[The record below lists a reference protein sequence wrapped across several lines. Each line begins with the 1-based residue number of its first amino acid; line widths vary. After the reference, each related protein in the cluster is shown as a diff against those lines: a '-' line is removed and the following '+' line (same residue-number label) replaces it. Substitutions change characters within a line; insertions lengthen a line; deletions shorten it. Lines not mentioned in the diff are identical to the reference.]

1 MRKFS
6 KFALVFLPL
15 FGFANVL
22 QDAINNAS
30 PGDVIKLGDAVYEGG
45 ITINKPLSIIGVGKN
60 AHIKGSGKGSVIKII
75 ASNVTLKNLKISGSG
90 NDLGELD
97 AGIGC
102 DKANNVEISKNDIS
116 DVLFGI
122 DFKECSSSKITENN
136 ITSKKGASLGF
147 RGDAVRLWYS
157 HENLIE
163 RNNIRDSRDMVAW
176 YASHN
181 KFLSNKAV
189 GSRYSL
195 HFMYANQNL
204 VENNEFIGNAV
215 GMFFMYSASSN
226 IKNNLVMDSDG
237 AFGIGIGLKDVSD
250 FTIENNTLVYNARG
264 ILLDNSPFQ
273 PGSTINF
280 IGNKI
285 LHNVVGVYF
294 HATQGTSIFE
304 NNDFIGNMDIVVND
318 TPGEKMLL
326 NRWSKNYYDEYES
339 FDRDKD
345 GYGDTP
351 FLHLSYIDQLWQY
364 YPNLQFFY
372 GSSVF
377 SVLNFLAKLAPFS
390 EPIKLLEDSSPRI
403 KPLDVSNFNALKAKR
418 G

>member
-1 MRKFS
+1 
-6 KFALVFLPL
+6 
-15 FGFANVL
+15 
-22 QDAINNAS
+22 
-30 PGDVIKLGDAVYEGG
+30 
-45 ITINKPLSIIGVGKN
+45 
-60 AHIKGSGKGSVIKII
+60 
-75 ASNVTLKNLKISGSG
+75 
-90 NDLGELD
+90 
-97 AGIGC
+97 
-102 DKANNVEISKNDIS
+102 
-116 DVLFGI
+116 
-122 DFKECSSSKITENN
+122 
-136 ITSKKGASLGF
+136 
-147 RGDAVRLWYS
+147 
-157 HENLIE
+157 
-163 RNNIRDSRDMVAW
+163 MVAW

-181 KFLSNKAV
+181 KFLKNKAIR
-189 GSRYSL
+189 GRYSL

-204 VENNEFIGNAV
+204 VENNDFIGNAV
-215 GMFFMYSASSN
+215 GMFFMYSAGSN

-237 AFGIGIGLKDVSD
+237 AFGIGIGLKDVSN
-250 FTIENNTLVYNARG
+250 FTIENNTLIYNARG

-280 IGNKI
+280 LGNKI

-304 NNDFIGNMDIVVND
+304 NNDFIGNMDIVAND
-318 TPGEKMLL
+318 TPGDKMAL

-351 FLHLSYIDQLWQY
+351 FMHLSYADQLWQY

-377 SVLNFLAKLAPFS
+377 SILNFLAKLAPFS
-390 EPIKLLEDSSPRI
+390 EPIKLLEDSTPRI
-403 KPLDVSNFNALKAKR
+403 KPLDASNFNALKAKR

>member
-1 MRKFS
+1 MRKIC
-6 KFALVFLPL
+6 KFALLFLPL
-15 FGFANVL
+15 FGFANLL

-45 ITINKPLSIIGVGKN
+45 ITINKPLTIIGEGKN
-60 AHIKGSGKGSVIKII
+60 AHIKGSGKGTVVKII
-75 ASNVTLKNLKISGSG
+75 ASNVTLQNLKISGSG

-97 AGIGC
+97 AGISC
-102 DKANNVEISKNDIS
+102 DKANNVVVTQNELT
-116 DVLFGI
+116 DVLFGV

-157 HENLIE
+157 HENLVE
-163 RNNIRDSRDMVAW
+163 NNYIYDSRDMVAW

-181 KFLSNKAV
+181 KFLKNKAV

-204 VENNEFIGNAV
+204 VENNEFIGNTV
-215 GMFFMYSASSN
+215 GMFFMYSAGSTVRS
-226 IKNNLVMDSDG
+226 NLVMDSDG

-250 FTIENNTLVYNARG
+250 FTIEKNTLIYNARG
-264 ILLDNSPFQ
+264 VLLDNSPFQ
-273 PGSTINF
+273 PGSTIKF
-280 IGNKI
+280 YENKI

-304 NNDFIGNMDIVVND
+304 NNDFIGNMDIVAND
-318 TPGEKMLL
+318 TPGDKMAL
-326 NRWSKNYYDEYES
+326 NEWRKNYFDEYES

-351 FLHLSYIDQLWQY
+351 FLHLSYVDQLWHY

-390 EPIKLLEDSSPRI
+390 EPIELLNDQTPRI
-403 KPLDVSNFNALKAKR
+403 KPLDSAKFEALRSKR

>member
-1 MRKFS
+1 MRKIC
-6 KFALVFLPL
+6 KFALAFLPV
-15 FGFANVL
+15 FAFANLL
-22 QDAINNAS
+22 QEAINNAS

-45 ITINKPLSIIGVGKN
+45 ITINKPLTIIGEGKN

-75 ASNVTLKNLKISGSG
+75 ASNVTLQNLKISGSG

-102 DKANNVEISKNDIS
+102 DKANNVVVTQNELT

-136 ITSKKGASLGF
+136 ITSKEGASLGF

-163 RNNIRDSRDMVAW
+163 NNYIYDSRDMVAW

-181 KFLSNKAV
+181 KFLKNKAV

-204 VENNEFIGNAV
+204 VENNEFIGNTV
-215 GMFFMYSASSN
+215 GMFFMYSAGSTVRS
-226 IKNNLVMDSDG
+226 NLVMDSDG

-250 FTIENNTLVYNARG
+250 FTIEKNTLIYNARG
-264 ILLDNSPFQ
+264 VLLDNSPFQ
-273 PGSTINF
+273 PGSTIKF
-280 IGNKI
+280 YENKI

-294 HATQGTSIFE
+294 HATQGVSIFE
-304 NNDFIGNMDIVVND
+304 NNDFIGNMDIVAND
-318 TPGEKMLL
+318 TPGDKMAL
-326 NRWSKNYYDEYES
+326 NEWRKNYFDEYES

-351 FLHLSYIDQLWQY
+351 FLHLSYVDQLWHY

-390 EPIKLLEDSSPRI
+390 EPIELLNDQTPRI
-403 KPLDVSNFNALKAKR
+403 KPLDSAKFEALRAKR

>member
-1 MRKFS
+1 MRKIF
-6 KFALVFLPL
+6 KFALIFLPV
-15 FGFANVL
+15 FGFSNVL
-22 QDAINNAS
+22 QDAINNAN

-45 ITINKPLSIIGVGKN
+45 ITINKPLSIVGEGKN
-60 AHIKGSGKGSVIKII
+60 AHIKGSGKGTVVKII
-75 ASNVTLKNLKISGSG
+75 ASNVILKNLKISGSG
-90 NDLGELD
+90 NNLGELD

-102 DKANNVEISKNDIS
+102 DKANNVAIVQNDLS
-116 DVLFGI
+116 DVLFGV
-122 DFKECSSSKITENN
+122 DFKECSGSKITENT
-136 ITSKKGASLGF
+136 ITSKKGTTLGF
-147 RGDAVRLWYS
+147 RGDAIRLWYS

-163 RNNIRDSRDMVAW
+163 GNYIYDSRDMVAW

-181 KFLSNKAV
+181 KFLKNKAIR
-189 GSRYSL
+189 GRYSL

-204 VENNEFIGNAV
+204 VENNEFTGNAV
-215 GMFFMYSASSN
+215 GMFFMYSAGSTVRS
-226 IKNNLVMDSDG
+226 NLVMDSDG
-237 AFGIGIGLKDVSD
+237 AFGIGIGLKDASD
-250 FTIENNTLVYNARG
+250 FTIENNTLIYNARG

-280 IGNKI
+280 LGNKI
-285 LHNVVGVYF
+285 LHNVVGVHF

-304 NNDFIGNMDIVVND
+304 NNDFIGNMGIVVND
-318 TPGEKMLL
+318 TPGDKMAL
-326 NRWSKNYYDEYES
+326 NQWNKNYYDEYES

-351 FLHLSYIDQLWQY
+351 FMHLSYADQLWQY
-364 YPNLQFFY
+364 HPNLQFFY

-390 EPIKLLEDSSPRI
+390 EPIKLLEDKTPRI
-403 KPLDVSNFNALKAKR
+403 RPLDASNFNALKAKR

>member
-1 MRKFS
+1 MRKIC
-6 KFALVFLPL
+6 KFALLFLPVFTL
-15 FGFANVL
+15 ANLL

-45 ITINKPLSIIGVGKN
+45 ITINKPLTIIGEGKN
-60 AHIKGSGKGSVIKII
+60 AHIKGSGKGTVVKII
-75 ASNVTLKNLKISGSG
+75 ASNVTLQNLKISGSG

-97 AGIGC
+97 AGISC
-102 DKANNVEISKNDIS
+102 DKANNVVVTQNELT
-116 DVLFGI
+116 DVLFGV
-122 DFKECSSSKITENN
+122 DFKECSSSKITENK

-157 HENLIE
+157 HENLVE
-163 RNNIRDSRDMVAW
+163 NNYIYDSRDMVAW

-181 KFLSNKAV
+181 KFLKNKAV

-204 VENNEFIGNAV
+204 VENNEFIGNTV
-215 GMFFMYSASSN
+215 GMFFMYSAGSTVRS
-226 IKNNLVMDSDG
+226 NLVMDSDG

-250 FTIENNTLVYNARG
+250 FTIEKNTLIYNARG
-264 ILLDNSPFQ
+264 VLLDNSPFQ
-273 PGSTINF
+273 PGSTIKF
-280 IGNKI
+280 YENKI

-304 NNDFIGNMDIVVND
+304 NNDFIGNMDIVAND
-318 TPGEKMLL
+318 TPGDKMAL
-326 NRWSKNYYDEYES
+326 NEWRKNYFDEYES

-351 FLHLSYIDQLWQY
+351 FLHLSYVDQLWHY

-390 EPIKLLEDSSPRI
+390 EPIELLNDQTPRI
-403 KPLDVSNFNALKAKR
+403 KPLDSAKFEALRSKR

>member
-1 MRKFS
+1 MRKIC
-6 KFALVFLPL
+6 KFALAFLPV
-15 FGFANVL
+15 FAFANLL
-22 QDAINNAS
+22 QEAINNAS

-45 ITINKPLSIIGVGKN
+45 ITINKPLTIIGEGKN

-75 ASNVTLKNLKISGSG
+75 ASNVTLQNLKISGSG

-102 DKANNVEISKNDIS
+102 DKANNVVVTQNELT

-136 ITSKKGASLGF
+136 ITSKEGASLGF

-163 RNNIRDSRDMVAW
+163 NNYIYDSRDMVAW

-204 VENNEFIGNAV
+204 VENNEFIGNTV
-215 GMFFMYSASSN
+215 GMFFMYSAGSTVRS
-226 IKNNLVMDSDG
+226 NLVMDSDG

-250 FTIENNTLVYNARG
+250 FTIEKNTLIYNARG
-264 ILLDNSPFQ
+264 VLLDNSPFQ
-273 PGSTINF
+273 PGSTIKF
-280 IGNKI
+280 YENKI

-294 HATQGTSIFE
+294 HATQGVSIFE
-304 NNDFIGNMDIVVND
+304 NNDFIGNMDIVAND
-318 TPGEKMLL
+318 TPGDKMAL
-326 NRWSKNYYDEYES
+326 NEWRKNYFDEYES

-351 FLHLSYIDQLWQY
+351 FLHLSYVDQLWHY

-390 EPIKLLEDSSPRI
+390 EPIELLNDQTPRI
-403 KPLDVSNFNALKAKR
+403 KPLDSAKFEALRAKR

>member
-1 MRKFS
+1 MRKIC
-6 KFALVFLPL
+6 KFALLFLPV
-15 FGFANVL
+15 FAIANLL
-22 QDAINNAS
+22 QEAINNAS

-45 ITINKPLSIIGVGKN
+45 ITINKPLTIISEGKN
-60 AHIKGSGKGSVIKII
+60 AHIKGSGKGTVVKII
-75 ASNVTLKNLKISGSG
+75 ASNVTLQNLKISGSG

-102 DKANNVEISKNDIS
+102 DKANNVVVTQNELT
-116 DVLFGI
+116 DVLFGV
-122 DFKECSSSKITENN
+122 DFKECSSSKITENK

-163 RNNIRDSRDMVAW
+163 NNYIYDSRDMVAW

-181 KFLSNKAV
+181 KFLKNKAV

-204 VENNEFIGNAV
+204 VENNEFVGNTV
-215 GMFFMYSASSN
+215 GMFFMYSAGSTVRS
-226 IKNNLVMDSDG
+226 NLVMDSDG

-250 FTIENNTLVYNARG
+250 FTIEKNTLIYNARG
-264 ILLDNSPFQ
+264 VLLDNSPFQ
-273 PGSTINF
+273 PGSTIKF
-280 IGNKI
+280 YENKI

-294 HATQGTSIFE
+294 HATQGVSIFE
-304 NNDFIGNMDIVVND
+304 NNDFIGNMDIVAND
-318 TPGEKMLL
+318 TPGDKMAL
-326 NRWSKNYYDEYES
+326 NEWRKNYFDEYES

-351 FLHLSYIDQLWQY
+351 FLHLSYVDQLWHY

-390 EPIKLLEDSSPRI
+390 EPIELLNDQTPRI
-403 KPLDVSNFNALKAKR
+403 KPLDSAKFEALRAKR

>member
-1 MRKFS
+1 MRKIC
-6 KFALVFLPL
+6 KFALLFLPV
-15 FGFANVL
+15 FAIANLL
-22 QDAINNAS
+22 QEAINNAS
-30 PGDVIKLGDAVYEGG
+30 PGDVIKLGDTVYEGG
-45 ITINKPLSIIGVGKN
+45 ITINKPLTIIGEGKN
-60 AHIKGSGKGSVIKII
+60 AHIKGSGKGTVVKII
-75 ASNVTLKNLKISGSG
+75 ASNVTLQNLKISGSG
-90 NDLGELD
+90 SDLGELD

-102 DKANNVEISKNDIS
+102 DKANNVVVTQNELI

-163 RNNIRDSRDMVAW
+163 NNYIYDSRDMVAW

-181 KFLSNKAV
+181 KFLKNKAV

-204 VENNEFIGNAV
+204 VENNEFIGNTV
-215 GMFFMYSASSN
+215 GMFFMYSAGSTVRS
-226 IKNNLVMDSDG
+226 NLVMDSDG

-250 FTIENNTLVYNARG
+250 FTIEKNTLIYNARG
-264 ILLDNSPFQ
+264 VLLDNSPFQ
-273 PGSTINF
+273 PGSTIKF
-280 IGNKI
+280 YENKI

-294 HATQGTSIFE
+294 HATQGVSIFE
-304 NNDFIGNMDIVVND
+304 NNDFIGNMDIVAND
-318 TPGEKMLL
+318 TPGDKMAL
-326 NRWSKNYYDEYES
+326 NEWRKNYFDEYES

-351 FLHLSYIDQLWQY
+351 FLHLSYVDQLWHY

-390 EPIKLLEDSSPRI
+390 EPIELLNDQTPRI
-403 KPLDVSNFNALKAKR
+403 KPLDSAKFEALRAKR

>member
-1 MRKFS
+1 MRKIC
-6 KFALVFLPL
+6 KFALLFLPV
-15 FGFANVL
+15 FALANLL
-22 QDAINNAS
+22 QEAINNAS

-45 ITINKPLSIIGVGKN
+45 ITINKPLTIIGEGKN
-60 AHIKGSGKGSVIKII
+60 AHIKGSGKGTVVKII
-75 ASNVTLKNLKISGSG
+75 ASNVTLQNLKISGSG

-97 AGIGC
+97 AGISC
-102 DKANNVEISKNDIS
+102 DKANNVVVTQNELT
-116 DVLFGI
+116 DVLFGV

-163 RNNIRDSRDMVAW
+163 NNYIYDSRDMVAW

-181 KFLSNKAV
+181 KFLKNKAV

-204 VENNEFIGNAV
+204 VENNEFIGNTV
-215 GMFFMYSASSN
+215 GMFFMYSAGSTVRS
-226 IKNNLVMDSDG
+226 NLVMDSDG

-250 FTIENNTLVYNARG
+250 FTIEKNTLIYNARG
-264 ILLDNSPFQ
+264 VLLDNSPFQ
-273 PGSTINF
+273 PGSTIKF
-280 IGNKI
+280 YENKI

-304 NNDFIGNMDIVVND
+304 NNDFIGNMDIVAND
-318 TPGEKMLL
+318 TPGDKMAL
-326 NRWSKNYYDEYES
+326 NEWRKNYFDEYES

-351 FLHLSYIDQLWQY
+351 FLHLSYVDQLWHY

-390 EPIKLLEDSSPRI
+390 EPIELLNDQTPRI
-403 KPLDVSNFNALKAKR
+403 KPLDSAKFEALRAKR

>member
-1 MRKFS
+1 MRKIC
-6 KFALVFLPL
+6 KFALAFLPV
-15 FGFANVL
+15 FAFANLL
-22 QDAINNAS
+22 QEAINNAS

-45 ITINKPLSIIGVGKN
+45 ITINKPLTIIGEGKN

-75 ASNVTLKNLKISGSG
+75 ASNVTLQNLKISGSG

-102 DKANNVEISKNDIS
+102 DKANNVVVTQNELT

-136 ITSKKGASLGF
+136 ITSKEGASLGF

-163 RNNIRDSRDMVAW
+163 NNYIYDSRDMVAW

-181 KFLSNKAV
+181 KFLKNKAV

-204 VENNEFIGNAV
+204 VENNEFIGNTV
-215 GMFFMYSASSN
+215 GMFFMYSAGSTVRS
-226 IKNNLVMDSDG
+226 NLVMDSDG

-250 FTIENNTLVYNARG
+250 FTIEKNTLIYNARG
-264 ILLDNSPFQ
+264 VLLDNSPFQ
-273 PGSTINF
+273 PGSTIKF
-280 IGNKI
+280 YENKI

-294 HATQGTSIFE
+294 HATQGVSIFE
-304 NNDFIGNMDIVVND
+304 NNDFIGNMDIVAND
-318 TPGEKMLL
+318 TPGDKMAL
-326 NRWSKNYYDEYES
+326 NQWRKNYFDEYES

-351 FLHLSYIDQLWQY
+351 FLHLSYVDQLWHY

-390 EPIKLLEDSSPRI
+390 EPIELLNDQTPRI
-403 KPLDVSNFNALKAKR
+403 KPLDSAKFEALRAKR

>member
-1 MRKFS
+1 MRKIC
-6 KFALVFLPL
+6 KFALLFLPV
-15 FGFANVL
+15 FALANLL
-22 QDAINNAS
+22 QEAINNAS

-45 ITINKPLSIIGVGKN
+45 ITINKPLTIISEGKN
-60 AHIKGSGKGSVIKII
+60 AHIKGSGKGTVVKII
-75 ASNVTLKNLKISGSG
+75 ASNVTLQNLKISGSG

-102 DKANNVEISKNDIS
+102 DKANNVVVTQNELT
-116 DVLFGI
+116 DVLFGV
-122 DFKECSSSKITENN
+122 DFKECSSSKITENK

-163 RNNIRDSRDMVAW
+163 NNYIYDSRDMVAW

-181 KFLSNKAV
+181 KFLKNKAV

-204 VENNEFIGNAV
+204 VENNEFVGNTV
-215 GMFFMYSASSN
+215 GMFFMYSAGSTVRS
-226 IKNNLVMDSDG
+226 NLVMDSDG

-250 FTIENNTLVYNARG
+250 FTIEKNTLIYNARG
-264 ILLDNSPFQ
+264 VLLDNSPFQ
-273 PGSTINF
+273 PGSTIKF
-280 IGNKI
+280 YENKI

-294 HATQGTSIFE
+294 HATQGVSIFE
-304 NNDFIGNMDIVVND
+304 NNDFIGNMDIVAND
-318 TPGEKMLL
+318 TPGDKMAL
-326 NRWSKNYYDEYES
+326 NEWRKNYFDEYES

-351 FLHLSYIDQLWQY
+351 FLHLSYVDQLWHY

-390 EPIKLLEDSSPRI
+390 EPIELLNDQTPRI
-403 KPLDVSNFNALKAKR
+403 KPLDSAKFEALRAKR

>member
-1 MRKFS
+1 MRKIC
-6 KFALVFLPL
+6 KFALLFLPV

-22 QDAINNAS
+22 QEAINNAS

-45 ITINKPLSIIGVGKN
+45 ITINKPLTIIGEGKN
-60 AHIKGSGKGSVIKII
+60 AHIKGSGKGTVVKII
-75 ASNVTLKNLKISGSG
+75 ASNVTLQNLKISGSG

-102 DKANNVEISKNDIS
+102 DKANNVVVTQSELT
-116 DVLFGI
+116 DVLFGV
-122 DFKECSSSKITENN
+122 DFKECSSSKITENK
-136 ITSKKGASLGF
+136 ITSKEGASLGF

-163 RNNIRDSRDMVAW
+163 NNYIYDSRDMVAW

-181 KFLSNKAV
+181 KFLKNKAV

-204 VENNEFIGNAV
+204 VENNEFIGNTV
-215 GMFFMYSASSN
+215 GMFFMYSAGSTVRS
-226 IKNNLVMDSDG
+226 NLVMDSDG

-250 FTIENNTLVYNARG
+250 FTIEKNTLIYNARG
-264 ILLDNSPFQ
+264 VLLDNSPFQ
-273 PGSTINF
+273 PGSTIKF
-280 IGNKI
+280 YENKI

-294 HATQGTSIFE
+294 HATQGVSIFE
-304 NNDFIGNMDIVVND
+304 NNDFIGNMDIVAND
-318 TPGEKMLL
+318 TPGDKMAL
-326 NRWSKNYYDEYES
+326 NEWRKNYFDEYES

-351 FLHLSYIDQLWQY
+351 FLHLSYVDQLWHY

-390 EPIKLLEDSSPRI
+390 EPIELLNDQTPRI
-403 KPLDVSNFNALKAKR
+403 KPLDSAKFEALRAKR

>member
-1 MRKFS
+1 MRKIC
-6 KFALVFLPL
+6 KFALLFLPV
-15 FGFANVL
+15 FGFANLL

-45 ITINKPLSIIGVGKN
+45 ITINKPLTIIGEGKN
-60 AHIKGSGKGSVIKII
+60 AHIKGSGKGTVVKII
-75 ASNVTLKNLKISGSG
+75 ASNVTLQNLKISGSG

-97 AGIGC
+97 AGISC
-102 DKANNVEISKNDIS
+102 DKANNVVVTQNELT
-116 DVLFGI
+116 DVLFGV
-122 DFKECSSSKITENN
+122 DLKECSSSKITENN

-157 HENLIE
+157 HENLVE
-163 RNNIRDSRDMVAW
+163 NNYIYDSRDMVAW

-181 KFLSNKAV
+181 KFLKNKAV

-204 VENNEFIGNAV
+204 VENNEFIGNTV
-215 GMFFMYSASSN
+215 GMFFMYSAGSTVRS
-226 IKNNLVMDSDG
+226 NLVMDSDG

-250 FTIENNTLVYNARG
+250 FTIEKNTLIYNARG
-264 ILLDNSPFQ
+264 VLLDNSPFQ
-273 PGSTINF
+273 PGSTIKF
-280 IGNKI
+280 YENKI

-304 NNDFIGNMDIVVND
+304 NNDFIGNMDIVAND
-318 TPGEKMLL
+318 TPGDKMAL
-326 NRWSKNYYDEYES
+326 NEWRKNYFDEYES

-351 FLHLSYIDQLWQY
+351 FLHLSYVDQLWHY

-390 EPIKLLEDSSPRI
+390 EPIELLNDQTPRI
-403 KPLDVSNFNALKAKR
+403 KPLDSAKFEALRSKR

>member
-1 MRKFS
+1 M
-6 KFALVFLPL
+6 
-15 FGFANVL
+15 
-22 QDAINNAS
+22 
-30 PGDVIKLGDAVYEGG
+30 
-45 ITINKPLSIIGVGKN
+45 
-60 AHIKGSGKGSVIKII
+60 
-75 ASNVTLKNLKISGSG
+75 
-90 NDLGELD
+90 
-97 AGIGC
+97 
-102 DKANNVEISKNDIS
+102 
-116 DVLFGI
+116 LFGI

-163 RNNIRDSRDMVAW
+163 GNYIYDSRDMVAW

-181 KFLSNKAV
+181 KFLKNKAIR
-189 GSRYSL
+189 GRYSL

-204 VENNEFIGNAV
+204 VENNDFIGNAV
-215 GMFFMYSASSN
+215 GMFFMYSAGSN

-237 AFGIGIGLKDVSD
+237 AFGIGIGLKDVSN
-250 FTIENNTLVYNARG
+250 FTIENNTLIYNARG

-280 IGNKI
+280 LGNKI

-304 NNDFIGNMDIVVND
+304 NNDFIGNMDIVAND
-318 TPGEKMLL
+318 TPGDKMAL

-351 FLHLSYIDQLWQY
+351 FMHLSYADQLWQY

-377 SVLNFLAKLAPFS
+377 SILNFLAKLAPFS
-390 EPIKLLEDSSPRI
+390 EPVKLLEDSTPRI
-403 KPLDVSNFNALKAKR
+403 KPLDASNFNALRAKR